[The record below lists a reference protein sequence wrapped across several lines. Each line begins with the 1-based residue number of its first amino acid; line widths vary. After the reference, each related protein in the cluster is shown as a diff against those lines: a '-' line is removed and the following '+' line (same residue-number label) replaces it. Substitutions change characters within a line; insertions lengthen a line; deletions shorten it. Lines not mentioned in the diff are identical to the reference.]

1 MCNGLRAAPARA
13 GRKGGTRWLLLCVL
27 MANVGG
33 ALAQAAGAPLSLRWQ
48 LEPSALAIPVAK
60 GSIAAAFTLTNT
72 GTQALAG
79 QGWAIYFNCMMDI
92 ATGAKF
98 TQLRLER
105 VTGPLYRL
113 RPTQSFVPLRPGQ
126 SLRIP
131 LVHPDTLVNASL
143 APEGP
148 YLVFDA
154 KPEKALAIVKYET
167 APFPAGYGTTPEQ
180 IYARN
185 AHLVPVANDDLP
197 PVFPTPLQYERHT
210 GRLTWSTRPR
220 IIAAPELH
228 AGFIAADALIQPYF
242 SRVAA
247 GADAPPVRLSV
258 GSIAGRTEPEA
269 YELTIDPKEG
279 VTLIG
284 VSAAGIARGLASL
297 RQLLPAGAQ
306 GAGGLALPALTLR
319 DAPRFAYR
327 GLMLDV
333 ARNFQPKSEVLR
345 VLELMSCYKLNTLH
359 FHLTDD
365 EGWRIEIPGLPELAA
380 VGSRRGYSQH
390 QDDRLPP
397 AYGSGPDVDN
407 RYGSGNYT
415 RADYI
420 EILQYA
426 SARHI
431 EVIPE
436 IELPGHARAAVVS
449 MAARARR
456 LTHAAPAE
464 ASQYLLSDPEDQ
476 SVYESSQGYT
486 DNVMNPGLP
495 STYAFIEHVVSEMV
509 ALHRAAGVPLRTLH
523 VGGDEL
529 PQGAWERSP
538 ACKALMGREHL
549 KSGAELWNYFYARV
563 GVILARHGVALA
575 GWEEVGAHTVEVGG
589 RQVRTANPAFSAKG
603 YTLYV
608 WRNTGGAEDLADRL
622 ANAGYQIVL
631 TPATRLYF
639 DHTPYPNPF
648 EPGQNWAGY
657 VDLNTVFDY
666 VPDDDTRVAPDD
678 PRRLLH
684 REALTKAGREHIRG
698 LEGTLFTETVHE
710 PARIDYMLMPR
721 LLALAERAWAPEPA
735 WTKQPDRAHA
745 APLRA
750 RAWSVFANQLGFQVL
765 PRLDADH
772 GALYRIPAPGLNR
785 DGGSVLVNEQYPGFS
800 VRYTIDG
807 SDPNAHSP
815 QVNGPISAKAL
826 IRVAA
831 FDHNGRGG
839 RSSQL
844 DNR

>member
-1 MCNGLRAAPARA
+1 MCNHWRAATARA
-13 GRKGGTRWLLLCVL
+13 GCKAAVRSLLLCVL
-27 MANVGG
+27 MANF
-33 ALAQAAGAPLSLRWQ
+33 ATAFAQAGGAPLSLRWQ
-48 LEPSALAIPVAK
+48 LEPSGGATPVAK
-60 GSIAAAFTLTNT
+60 GSIAAAFTLTNS
-72 GTQALAG
+72 GPQALAG
-79 QGWAIYFNCMMDI
+79 QDWGIYFNCMMDT

-126 SLRIP
+126 SLIIP
-131 LVHPDTLVNASL
+131 LVHPDALVNAAL

-154 KPEKALAIVKYET
+154 TPEKALAIINYEI

-185 AHLVPVANDDLP
+185 AALVPVAKNDLP
-197 PVFPTPLQYERHT
+197 PVFPTPLQYERHA
-210 GRLTWSTRPR
+210 GLVSWSTRPR
-220 IIAAPELH
+220 IIAAAQLRSELT
-228 AGFIAADALIQPYF
+228 AAQALIQPYF
-242 SRVAA
+242 SRSAA
-247 GADAPPVRLSV
+247 GADAPPLNLSV
-258 GSIAGRTEPEA
+258 GPIPGRTEPEA
-269 YELTIDPKEG
+269 YELTIDPQEG

-284 VSAAGIARGLASL
+284 VSEAGVARGLASL
-297 RQLLPAGAQ
+297 RQLLPAGGQ
-306 GAGGLALPALTLR
+306 GARGVALPAMRIR

-345 VLELMSCYKLNTLH
+345 VLELMSRYKLNTLH

-365 EGWRIEIPGLPELAA
+365 EGWRIEIPGLPELTG

-397 AYGSGPDVDN
+397 AYGSGPDVNN
-407 RYGSGNYT
+407 RYGSGYYT

-420 EILQYA
+420 EILRYA
-426 SARHI
+426 AARHI

-436 IELPGHARAAVVS
+436 IEMPGHARAAVVS

-456 LTHAAPAE
+456 LAQTTTAQAE
-464 ASQYLLSDPEDQ
+464 QYLLADPEDK
-476 SVYESSQGYT
+476 SVYESAQAYT

-495 STYAFIEHVVSEMV
+495 STYVFIEHVASAMV

-549 KSGAELWNYFYARV
+549 KSGAELWNYFYTRV
-563 GVILARHGVALA
+563 GKMLTRRGVALA
-575 GWEEVGAHTVEVGG
+575 GWEEVGAHTVELGG
-589 RQVRTANPAFSAKG
+589 RQVRTANPAFSASG

-608 WRNTGGAEDLADRL
+608 WRNTEGAEDLADRL
-622 ANAGYQIVL
+622 ANAGYRIVL

-639 DHTPYPNPF
+639 DHTPYPHPL

-657 VDLNTVFDY
+657 VDLDTVFDY
-666 VPDDDTRVAPDD
+666 VPDDDTRLAPDD
-678 PRRLLH
+678 PRRLAN
-684 REALTKAGREHIRG
+684 REALTKAGRERIRG
-698 LEGTLFTETVHE
+698 LEGALFSETVHE
-710 PARIDYMLMPR
+710 PTRLDYMLMPR
-721 LLALAERAWAPEPA
+721 VLALAERAWAPEPA

-750 RAWSVFANQLGFQVL
+750 QAWSVFAKQLGLQVL
-765 PRLDADH
+765 PRVDADH
-772 GALYRIPAPGLNR
+772 GALYRIAAPGLKR

-800 VRYTIDG
+800 LRYTMDG
-807 SDPNAHSP
+807 SEPNAHSP
-815 QVNGPISAKAL
+815 QVNGPVKAKAL

-831 FDHNGRGG
+831 FDRNGRAG